1 MDSQNLLL
9 VAIENPLL
17 DISLELENDDILKKY
32 NLQHGQ
38 ACLADAS
45 HQPLFAE
52 LWSHSDKLTIPGGSS
67 LNSIRSANHMLKD
80 VAPGKCGFF
89 GSIGRDEI
97 GKTLEGELER
107 NGIHGYFSIDE
118 ETPTGSCAVL
128 IHHKERTLCAN
139 LAACVKYKAEHL
151 AANLAVLEK
160 TSFLY
165 TSAFFIT
172 SNYEAL
178 KSYAQFASEHD
189 KPLGY
194 NLSACF
200 LIQFNTEQ
208 VNTILEHA
216 DYVFCNEDEAKC
228 FAETNKIPFTS
239 LKDVAV
245 AISKWKK
252 VNTKRPRISII
263 TQGKDPI
270 LVAISKD
277 GDDTIEREF
286 PIPIIPKD
294 QIVDTNGAG
303 DSFVGGFLSQ
313 IVQGKDLDTAIKAGI
328 WLSGQVIQQNG
339 CTFPDTNKFSE

>member
-1 MDSQNLLL
+1 MDSQDYLL

-17 DISLELENDDILKKY
+17 DISLELKDDAILTKY
-32 NLQHGQ
+32 ELQHGQ
-38 ACLADAS
+38 ACLADAK

-52 LWSHSDKLTIPGGSS
+52 LWAHADKLTIPGGSS
-67 LNSIRSANHMLKD
+67 LNSVRAANHMLKD
-80 VAPGKCGFF
+80 AAPGKCAFF
-89 GSIGRDEI
+89 GSIGNDEI
-97 GKTLEGELER
+97 GQTLQKELER
-107 NGIHGYFSIDE
+107 NGIHGLFSIDQ

-128 IHHKERTLCAN
+128 IHEKERTLCAN
-139 LAACVKYKAEHL
+139 LAACLKYKAEHL

-160 TSFLY
+160 SAFLY

-172 SNYEAL
+172 SNFDAL
-178 KSYAQFASEHD
+178 KAYAEFASAND

-208 VNTILEHA
+208 VNTILSHA

-228 FAETNKIPFTS
+228 FADTNKLEYSS

-245 AISKWKK
+245 QISKWKK
-252 VNTKRPRISII
+252 VNTKRPRVAII

-270 LVAISKD
+270 LIAISKE
-277 GDDTIEREF
+277 GDDTVQREF
-286 PIPIIPKD
+286 PIPAIEKD
-294 QIVDTNGAG
+294 LIVDTNGAG

-313 IVQGKDLDTAIKAGI
+313 IVQGKDLDTAIQAGI

-339 CTFPDTNKFSE
+339 CTFPDTNKFQ